1 MSEIKRY
8 SFERV
13 TENDCDMLEYL
24 DGQYVEFE
32 DHQAKV
38 KELESQL
45 AEAKK
50 GAERYEIIRKLHPHE
65 FANLWRKNIGGEGL
79 FDDLVDAA
87 IKENQQ

>member
-1 MSEIKRY
+1 MSYYADQLRE
-8 SFERV
+8 FFAHDV
-13 TENDCDMLEYL
+13 TDCAADYIEKLES
-24 DGQYVEFE
+24 QVT
-32 DHQAKV
+32 
-38 KELESQL
+38 ELESQL